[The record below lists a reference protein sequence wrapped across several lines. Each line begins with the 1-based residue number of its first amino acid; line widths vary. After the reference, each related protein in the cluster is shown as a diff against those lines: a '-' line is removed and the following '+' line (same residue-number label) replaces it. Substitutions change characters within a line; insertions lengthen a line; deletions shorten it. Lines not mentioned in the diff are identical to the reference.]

1 MSSMIIEAAIVLLL
15 ILANGFFAASEIAV
29 VSARKGRL
37 VQQAQLGRHSAAV
50 ALELAENPNHFLSTV
65 QVGITL
71 ISTFAAAFGGASI
84 AEVLAISLRSI
95 PSLALYAD
103 SIALGVV
110 VLVISYFSLILG
122 ELVPKRLALQNAEG
136 VASTVAPIMRTAARL
151 AGPIVG
157 FLTFST
163 ELVLRLLGRH
173 NLPETPITEDDI
185 MALVHEGAVGGTVE
199 AAEEDLITSV
209 FTFTDRTVRSLMTP
223 RTQIVAVEIGTPFP
237 QVLRVISDSGYS
249 RIPVYH
255 DTLDQ
260 IIGVLYVKDL
270 LRAWGHPQEVD
281 LGALLRPPLYVLE
294 GQRAVVALQQ
304 LKQHQAGMALVLD
317 EYGQVAGLIALED
330 MLEALVGD
338 IADEYDEAN
347 EAIVQRDDGSY
358 LVDGLLPFSDLQQ
371 RIVLPAVDQLLREYA
386 FETVAGFMLALLG
399 HIPVVGERVHWHGY
413 IIEVVDMDERRIDKI
428 LIQLPAQRPS
438 DQTEGVLS
446 SGALLPLTPSAEPPS
461 KQDGPAA
468 EH

>member
-37 VQQAQLGRHSAAV
+37 AQQAQLGGHNAAI

-84 AEVLAISLRSI
+84 AEALAVSLRSI
-95 PSLALYAD
+95 PAVALYAD
-103 SIALGVV
+103 SIALGAV
-110 VLVISYFSLILG
+110 VLVISYSSLILG

-136 VASTVAPIMRTAARL
+136 VASAVAPIMRTAARF
-151 AGPIVG
+151 AGPAIG

-173 NLPETPITEDDI
+173 NVPETPITEDDI
-185 MALVHEGAVGGTVE
+185 MALVHEGAIDGTVE

-223 RTQIVAVEIGTPFP
+223 RTQITAVQLGTPFP
-237 QVLRVISDSGYS
+237 QVLRVITESGYS
-249 RIPVYH
+249 RIPVYR

-260 IIGVLYVKDL
+260 IVGVLYVKDL
-270 LRAWGHPQEVD
+270 LRAWGQLQQID

-294 GQRAVVALQQ
+294 GQRAVVALQR
-304 LKQHQAGMALVLD
+304 LKQHQSGMALVLD

-347 EAIVQRDDGSY
+347 EAFVQRDDGSY
-358 LVDGLLPFSDLQQ
+358 LVDGLLPFSDLRQ
-371 RIVLPAVDQLLREYA
+371 RIALPAADQLLREYA
-386 FETVAGFMLALLG
+386 FETLAGFMLALLG
-399 HIPVVGERVHWHGY
+399 HIPVVSEHVSWHGY
-413 IIEVVDMDERRIDKI
+413 TFEIVDMDGRRIDKI
-428 LIQLPAQRPS
+428 LIQPPVLQPS

-446 SGALLPLTPSAEPPS
+446 SGAVLPLTQPDEPAS
-461 KQDGPAA
+461 QHDRPAA
-468 EH
+468 EQ